1 MKHLLPI
8 VGILLLAAC
17 SDQPA
22 EQPVP
27 GEKKKAATPWD
38 PQIKALNDA
47 RGLEQQLQEDAEE
60 RDRKLREMGG

>member
-1 MKHLLPI
+1 MKPLLPI
-8 VGILLLAAC
+8 IGILLLTAC

-27 GEKKKAATPWD
+27 EEKKKVTTPWD

-47 RGLEQQLQEDAEE
+47 KGLEDQMQKDAEE

>member
-1 MKHLLPI
+1 MKPLLPI
-8 VGILLLAAC
+8 IGILLLTAC

-27 GEKKKAATPWD
+27 EEKKKVTTPWD

-47 RGLEQQLQEDAEE
+47 KGLEDQMLKDAEE

>member
-1 MKHLLPI
+1 MKPLLPI
-8 VGILLLAAC
+8 IGILLLTAC

-27 GEKKKAATPWD
+27 EKKKKVTTPWD

-47 RGLEQQLQEDAEE
+47 KGLEDQMQKDAEE